1 MKSILPALVSL
12 VFATTAHAQW
22 MTTTYTL
29 KGGWNSIY
37 LTGDASYDTIDA
49 LLPSTVLEVW
59 RWNPNPHQVGFIDT
73 PMIPSSGT
81 AEWSVWKRGL
91 PAESSLMQLSGQ
103 TAYLVKCSG
112 NASQSYSVGLKQ
124 LPQLPTN
131 SWVRNG
137 ANLLG
142 FPALKNGSTY
152 PTMASYFATFPAAI
166 AASAKVYKYVGGDL
180 GAGNPLQVFSP
191 NSERLDA
198 TQAYWFSAEVTGNY
212 YAPLEISVST
222 GSGGLDFGRTGS
234 TVTMRLRNRSAAAVT
249 VTLAPVVSDSAPATQ
264 TPVTGS
270 VALTRRSFNA
280 VTGSWTETALST
292 ASTESIGANS
302 TVELS
307 FGINRAGMTG
317 AADAFYAS
325 LLRLTES
332 SNLMDVYLPVSAKKA
347 SLAGLWVG
355 DISLNSVSSK
365 VSNRAQ
371 ATASVAGGS
380 VTGLTVTGSG
390 GGGYT
395 SAPAVTLSA
404 PPSNGN
410 STATATATRS
420 AGGTITALTSS
431 SVGGGYTSAPVVT
444 IGPPGSGGQQATATA
459 ILTNGTVSG
468 YTITNPGSG
477 YQLPGVR
484 YDYYEGTWSALPDF
498 NSLIPVRSGVTGT
511 FNLGGRLR
519 DDNFAMRFQATLS
532 TPLAGSY
539 TFYTASDDGSR
550 LLVDGT
556 VVVNNDG
563 LHGDSEQQ
571 GTVTLTAGVHD
582 IEVQYFEGLGNEV
595 LVASYAGPGLARQ
608 VIPQSVLVPGTPSV
622 TVGSPVFNQQA
633 TATATLTNGSVTGLT
648 LTNGGS
654 GYTLAPSVTLEAPPA
669 LSGTAA
675 SGTYSV
681 RVLLHVSDNGT
692 ARLLPKVYLGKL
704 AAGSNEFGI
713 CTSQSLL
720 QSTALASARRLSSAH
735 LPFGPV
741 ITGSGAVA
749 LGGQLTCTITLPYNA
764 SVNPFVHQFHPDHDN
779 RNATFDTT
787 LSEGVESY
795 TVTRVGT
802 FDFATTPPAGS
813 SVTSGW
819 GSSVLGGTYSEI
831 LSGLHSSSIQIGGTF
846 ELRRASEL
854 GTLSQ

>member
-1 MKSILPALVSL
+1 MSPLLIFPMKSILLTLVSL
-12 VFATTAHAQW
+12 VFTTTACAQW
-22 MTTTYTL
+22 KTTTYTL

-37 LTGDASYDTIDA
+37 LTGDATYDTIDA

-59 RWNPNPHQVGFIDT
+59 RWNPNPQQVGFIDT

-91 PAESSLMQLSGQ
+91 PAESNLTQLSGQ

-112 NASQSYSVGLKQ
+112 NASQSYSVDLKQ

-249 VTLAPVVSDSAPATQ
+249 VTLAPVVSDSAPVTQ
-264 TPVTGS
+264 TPVAGS

-280 VTGSWTETALST
+280 VSGAWTETALSGAGT
-292 ASTESIGANS
+292 MAVGANS

-307 FGINRAGMTG
+307 FGIDRSGMTG

-410 STATATATRS
+410 SAATATATRS
-420 AGGTITALTSS
+420 AGGTITALTPAR
-431 SVGGGYTSAPVVT
+431 VGGGYTSAPVVT
-444 IGPPGSGGQQATATA
+444 IGPPGSPGQQATATA

-468 YTITNPGSG
+468 YTITNAGSG
-477 YQLPGVR
+477 Y
-484 YDYYEGTWSALPDF
+484 
-498 NSLIPVRSGVTGT
+498 
-511 FNLGGRLR
+511 
-519 DDNFAMRFQATLS
+519 
-532 TPLAGSY
+532 
-539 TFYTASDDGSR
+539 
-550 LLVDGT
+550 
-556 VVVNNDG
+556 
-563 LHGDSEQQ
+563 
-571 GTVTLTAGVHD
+571 
-582 IEVQYFEGLGNEV
+582 
-595 LVASYAGPGLARQ
+595 
-608 VIPQSVLVPGTPSV
+608 PGTPSV

-735 LPFGPV
+735 LPFGQV

-749 LGGQLTCTITLPYNA
+749 LGRQLTCTITLPYNA
-764 SVNPFVHQFHPDHDN
+764 SVSPFVHRFHPDHDN
-779 RNATFDTT
+779 RNATFDAD
-787 LSEGVESY
+787 LGEGVESY

-802 FDFATTPPAGS
+802 FDFTTTPPAGS

-831 LSGLHSSSIQIGGTF
+831 LSGLHSSSIQIGGSF